1 MAHRQNNK
9 DDRSGERIADEIID
23 GLTEFRDAL
32 RDGDPI
38 EQRFTV
44 RTVELR
50 LDPKP
55 FSPEEVRELRRSFR
69 ASQTIFARLIGV
81 SPSTLRNWEQGLQP
95 PPTWGRRLLELMQR
109 DPAPWTR
116 MLEEAHKSNPASSN

>member
-1 MAHRQNNK
+1 MAQRQDN
-9 DDRSGERIADEIID
+9 DDRSDRRIADGIIE

-32 RDGDPI
+32 RDGVPI

-55 FSPEEVRELRRSFR
+55 FTAEEVREVRRSFR
-69 ASQTIFARLIGV
+69 ASQAVFARLLGV
-81 SPSTLRNWEQGLQP
+81 SPSTLRNWEQGVQP
-95 PPTWGRRLLELMQR
+95 PPTWGRRMLELMQR
-109 DPAPWTR
+109 DPSPWNLI
-116 MLEEAHKSNPASSN
+116 LEEAHRSSNASSN

>member
-1 MAHRQNNK
+1 MTRKRDNK
-9 DDRSGERIADEIID
+9 DDLNRERLAGEIIE

-32 RDGDPI
+32 RDGEPI

-69 ASQTIFARLIGV
+69 ASQTVFARLIGV
-81 SPSTLRNWEQGLQP
+81 SPSTLKNWEQGVQA

-109 DPAPWTR
+109 DPTPWNS
-116 MLEEAHKSNPASSN
+116 MLEEAHRSSRASSN